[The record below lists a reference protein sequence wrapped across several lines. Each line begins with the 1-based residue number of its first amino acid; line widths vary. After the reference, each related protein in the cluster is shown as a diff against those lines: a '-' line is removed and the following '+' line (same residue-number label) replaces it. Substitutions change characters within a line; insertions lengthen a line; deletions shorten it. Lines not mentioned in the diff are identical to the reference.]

1 MDGKDIDTEQFKK
14 VCKSQRCMC
23 ICIQLTVCVDTKE
36 LIES

>member
-23 ICIQLTVCVDTKE
+23 IAMYTIDNVC
-36 LIES
+36 